1 MISNRENVLNEIL
14 KRNKIKDEIAKNKIT
29 EFFNK
34 FAEIVEEI
42 IQYGFN
48 FDYTPKKKIYD
59 LIVLF
64 EDILKSSFKE
74 KEKENILIA
83 IYEINLYFKTL
94 ILAYMTKFKNT
105 IEATR
110 KESEINIKEDL

>member
-14 KRNKIKDEIAKNKIT
+14 ERNKIKDEIAKNKIT

-34 FAEIVEEI
+34 LAEIVEEI
-42 IQYGFN
+42 IQYKFD

-74 KEKENILIA
+74 KENILVA
-83 IYEINLYFKTL
+83 IYEINLYFRTL

>member
-14 KRNKIKDEIAKNKIT
+14 ERNKIKDEIAKNKIT

-34 FAEIVEEI
+34 FAEIVDEI
-42 IQYGFN
+42 IQYEFN
-48 FDYTPKKKIYD
+48 SDYTPKKKIYD

-74 KEKENILIA
+74 KKNILVA
-83 IYEINLYFKTL
+83 IYEINLYFRTL
-94 ILAYMTKFKNT
+94 ILAYMAKFRNT